1 MTRLAI
7 LSVVEPNSD
16 CDVGSQPFLRSSAF
30 SLVPAMET
38 RDLNAVG
45 QEEPLCTGPI
55 MRALAGM
62 PNQDLRASRDLK
74 RHYRSEVCGQWQ
86 PDIVRFHGRSRGS
99 AGFRWTMLSSQSP
112 PKIILKPA
120 ALSHNPSFLS
130 SLSIFLTYH
139 NNSKTDFLT
148 TRQRST
154 VFLGASV
161 PNASRP
167 LPPPH
172 RRVYN
177 ISSTQPTYNLSF
189 LNHVKTNEN
198 VGQEDS

>member
-1 MTRLAI
+1 MP
-7 LSVVEPNSD
+7 VK
-16 CDVGSQPFLRSSAF
+16 
-30 SLVPAMET
+30 ET

-45 QEEPLCTGPI
+45 QDETLCPGPI
-55 MRALAGM
+55 MRTLAGM
-62 PNQDLRASRDLK
+62 PNQDLRASRDLEP
-74 RHYRSEVCGQWQ
+74 HYRSEVGGQWQ
-86 PDIVRFHGRSRGS
+86 PDIVGFHGRSRGS
-99 AGFRWTMLSSQSP
+99 AGFRWTMPSSQGP

-120 ALSHNPSFLS
+120 ALFRIPSLLS
-130 SLSIFLTYH
+130 SLSIFLAYH

-148 TRQRST
+148 ARQRST

>member
-7 LSVVEPNSD
+7 PSVVEPNSD

-45 QEEPLCTGPI
+45 QDEPLCPGPI
-55 MRALAGM
+55 MHTLAGM
-62 PNQDLRASRDLK
+62 PNQGLQATRGLK
-74 RHYRSEVCGQWQ
+74 NHSRSEVCGQWQ

-99 AGFRWTMLSSQSP
+99 AGFRWTTLSSQGP
-112 PKIILKPA
+112 PKTILKPS

-130 SLSIFLTYH
+130 SLSILLTYH
-139 NNSKTDFLT
+139 NNSKPDFLT

-154 VFLGASV
+154 VFLEASV
-161 PNASRP
+161 PNTSRP

-177 ISSTQPTYNLSF
+177 ISSTQPTYNLPF